1 MQQILLI
8 VGDRYPD
15 TGQLIRT
22 ILHENFKH
30 VTTAA
35 SDDSA
40 VAFVKSAGYWM
51 NQCNVR
57 EGLVD
62 EKVVD
67 LTFWL
72 LPIFF
77 VQIEGCLEARWNDL
91 DRDRV
96 EQDALFGVIKTDGF
110 ELFLCFGHL
119 GEERL
124 ELLVDIDASCF
135 CAIFLGHFLL
145 PSGLLADAMHLGAV
159 QHFDSLCKRRLDLFE
174 GRSQVLLDELGLR
187 DAFSW
192 SWNWFRVSHFFYCN
206 KLVVVLARLVKLFI

>member
-15 TGQLIRT
+15 TGQLIST

-35 SDDSA
+35 SDNST
-40 VAFVKSAGYWM
+40 VAFVKSTGYWM

-57 EGLVD
+57 ERLVD
-62 EKVVD
+62 EEVVD
-67 LTFWL
+67 LTLGL

-77 VQIEGCLEARWNDL
+77 VQIEGCLEACWNDL

-96 EQDALFGVIKTDGF
+96 EQDALFGVIKTDRF

-119 GEERL
+119 SEERL
-124 ELLVDIDASCF
+124 KLLIDIDASRL

-145 PSGLLADAMHLGAV
+145 PSGFLADAVHLSAV
-159 QHFDSLCKRRLDLFE
+159 
-174 GRSQVLLDELGLR
+174 
-187 DAFSW
+187 
-192 SWNWFRVSHFFYCN
+192 
-206 KLVVVLARLVKLFI
+206 